1 MAPNP
6 PPMFTSRV
14 RRALRHPLLL
24 SLAALLAINLPAVA
38 AAASDRLY
46 LAHEARLAAA
56 ATPRQGLAASDAE
69 ATKQRGAAGASG
81 RGELWLEQTLDHF
94 NPADGRTFR
103 QRYHED
109 LTHFNAAAGGPVMLV
124 ICGEAPC
131 NGVPSDYR
139 MELAAHFGA
148 AVVALEHRF
157 YGQSQPF
164 ADLSTA
170 SLAYLSANQALADLA
185 TFRQFYQQRL
195 DQLFNGSHSN
205 GSHSNGSH
213 SNGSHSNGSHSSTTR
228 GGSNGASERQWV
240 VTGVSYAGALSAWA
254 RLSYPHLFRASLASS
269 AVINVIQD
277 FHEFEAQVVQSAGP
291 QCAAILANITRR
303 VEQQLASS
311 PGDRQAVKHLF
322 AAASVEHDGDFLFLL
337 ADAAVFAFQYG
348 RPDQLCDPLIHSHVT
363 GSDTME
369 AFAAYVRDLFF
380 AHFGSAPSDYDRHAL
395 ANTSLAAP
403 SANMR
408 TWLYQCCSQ
417 MAFFQTPA
425 RLGPRIRSN
434 ALNMSYWQGL
444 CAAVYGDHPRALFPD
459 VDATNTFF
467 GATSIAS
474 SRIYFTNGSQDPWKR
489 ASRLVATAAMPSTVV
504 ECHNCGHGVDMR
516 GCPTWLND
524 HHAHGAKSS
533 CSDPSALAHVRGRLR
548 AFLTVWLQPTPLLPS
563 ASSASAARAAM

>member
-1 MAPNP
+1 MAPPNP
-6 PPMFTSRV
+6 PPRFTSRV
-14 RRALRHPLLL
+14 RVASRHPLLL
-24 SLAALLAINLPAVA
+24 SLAALLALNLLAVA

-46 LAHEARLAAA
+46 LAHEARLTAA

-69 ATKQRGAAGASG
+69 AAEQRGAAGASG
-81 RGELWLEQTLDHF
+81 RGELWFEQTLDHF
-94 NPADGRTFR
+94 NPADGRTFQ

-195 DQLFNGSHSN
+195 DRLFNGSHS
-205 GSHSNGSH
+205 
-213 SNGSHSNGSHSSTTR
+213 SSTR

-269 AVINVIQD
+269 AVINVIKD
-277 FHEFEAQVVQSAGP
+277 FHEFEAQVVQSAGL
-291 QCAAILANITRR
+291 QCSAILANITRR
-303 VEQQLASS
+303 VEHRLASS
-311 PGDRQAVKHLF
+311 PEDRQAVKQLF

-348 RPDQLCDPLIHSHVT
+348 RPDQLCDPLIHAHAT
-363 GSDTME
+363 GSDAME
-369 AFAAYVRDLFF
+369 AFATYVRDLFF

-395 ANTSLAAP
+395 ANTSLTAR

-425 RLGPRIRSN
+425 RLGPQIRSN

-467 GATSIAS
+467 GATAIAS

-489 ASRLVATAAMPSTVV
+489 ASRLLGTAAMPSEVV

-516 GCPTWLND
+516 GCPTWLNN
-524 HHAHGAKSS
+524 HHAHGADSS
-533 CSDPSALAHVRGRLR
+533 CSDPMALALVRGHLKG
-548 AFLTVWLQPTPLLPS
+548 ALAVWLRPSPVLPTAS
-563 ASSASAARAAM
+563 AASAARAAM

>member
-1 MAPNP
+1 MPHFIRSCLYSPDLPAMAPPNP

-14 RRALRHPLLL
+14 RRASRHPLLL
-24 SLAALLAINLPAVA
+24 SLAALLALSLLAVA

-46 LAHEARLAAA
+46 LAYEARLAAT
-56 ATPRQGLAASDAE
+56 ATPPHGLAASDAE
-69 ATKQRGAAGASG
+69 ATNQRGAAGASG
-81 RGELWLEQTLDHF
+81 RGKLWFEQTLDHF
-94 NPADGRTFR
+94 NPADGRTFS

-185 TFRQFYQQRL
+185 TFQQFYQQRL
-195 DQLFNGSHSN
+195 DRLFNGSHS
-205 GSHSNGSH
+205 
-213 SNGSHSNGSHSSTTR
+213 SSTR
-228 GGSNGASERQWV
+228 GGSSSGGGERQWV

-269 AVINVIQD
+269 AVINVIRD

-291 QCAAILANITRR
+291 QCTAILANITRR
-303 VEQQLASS
+303 VEQHLASS
-311 PGDRQAVKHLF
+311 LEHRQAVKHLF

-348 RPDQLCDPLIHSHVT
+348 RPDQLCDPLIHAHAT

-395 ANTSLAAP
+395 ANTSLSAT

-408 TWLYQCCSQ
+408 TWLYQCCTQ

-425 RLGPRIRSN
+425 RIGPRIRSE

-444 CAAVYGDHPRALFPD
+444 CAAVYGEHPHVLFPD

-467 GATSIAS
+467 GGTSIAS
-474 SRIYFTNGSQDPWKR
+474 SRIFFTNGSQDPWKR
-489 ASRLVATAAMPSTVV
+489 ASRLVRTMDMPSVLV

-516 GCPTWLND
+516 GCPSWLNGRD
-524 HHAHGAKSS
+524 LHGADSA
-533 CSDPSALAHVRGRLR
+533 CSDPYVLQGVRDDLRFALEDWLERSDMAGLLGASAL
-548 AFLTVWLQPTPLLPS
+548 
-563 ASSASAARAAM
+563 RAAM